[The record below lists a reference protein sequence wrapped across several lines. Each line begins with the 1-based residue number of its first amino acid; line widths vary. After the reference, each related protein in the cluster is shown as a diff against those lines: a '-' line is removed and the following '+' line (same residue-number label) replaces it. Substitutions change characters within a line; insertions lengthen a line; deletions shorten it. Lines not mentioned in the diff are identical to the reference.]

1 MTPLWEALGSE
12 GRTWV
17 TRGWLGRGGGGV
29 RVGGE
34 ETSFE
39 TKAGKN
45 TALVLIRIRSVHS
58 NVIHS
63 ITYMQ
68 IHIDKT

>member
-1 MTPLWEALGSE
+1 M
-12 GRTWV
+12 
-17 TRGWLGRGGGGV
+17 GV

-45 TALVLIRIRSVHS
+45 AALVLIRIRSVHS